1 MKVSL
6 LTNGAGGQGKAL
18 PPSHSRFFLPL
29 LFSSISPSLSS
40 LWVVMEMKA
49 QGGGTS
55 IIEAVVG
62 LVVGWELGI
71 VKWSN
76 SCTHKQRVRWSR
88 REVEG
93 LGVRERET
101 RKRRIERGPEAEQ
114 REEPTPRVLALLLTD
129 STF

>member
-1 MKVSL
+1 
-6 LTNGAGGQGKAL
+6 
-18 PPSHSRFFLPL
+18 
-29 LFSSISPSLSS
+29 
-40 LWVVMEMKA
+40 MEMKA

>member
-1 MKVSL
+1 
-6 LTNGAGGQGKAL
+6 
-18 PPSHSRFFLPL
+18 
-29 LFSSISPSLSS
+29 
-40 LWVVMEMKA
+40 MEMKA

-71 VKWSN
+71 VKWSD

-93 LGVRERET
+93 LGVRERE
-101 RKRRIERGPEAEQ
+101 
-114 REEPTPRVLALLLTD
+114 
-129 STF
+129 